1 MPHMYLEDRPGV
13 VAMSCSCSLVVD
25 RLEVAWYVG
34 DDRHDDGG
42 QEVVDQDLA

>member
-13 VAMSCSCSLVVD
+13 VAMSRSLVVD
-25 RLEVAWYVG
+25 RLEVAWYIG